1 MGEQNYN
8 MVATT
13 MSGLEEI
20 LAKELRALGAQ
31 HVKILN
37 RAVEFVG
44 DKGFMYKA
52 NLNLRTAIRILK
64 PIFDFKA
71 RNEKELYRKIYAYD
85 WEQYFGVDDTFA
97 VQSSGISDVFSHSKY
112 TALKTKDA
120 IVDSFRDKHGKRP
133 NVDVDSPS
141 VQINVHVRENSFVIS
156 LDSSGY
162 SLHKRGYKV
171 SSVEAPINEVLAAGL
186 ILLSDWN
193 QISNFH
199 DPMCGSGTF
208 LIEASMIAHNIP
220 ANIFRKRFGFEGWKN
235 FDEELWDTIRDIS
248 LEKEMEYHGIITGA
262 DKYQKSLRA
271 CRSNINNALMRDE
284 IKVKLDDF
292 FESSVKP
299 NSHVVFNPPYG
310 ERMPISIDEFYQKI
324 GDTLKHN
331 YEGCTVWIISSDIE
345 NLKMI
350 GLKPSRKIKVYNG
363 KLECRFLK
371 FEIYEGSKKA
381 SKQNI

>member
-1 MGEQNYN
+1 

-171 SSVEAPINEVLAAGL
+171 SSVDAPINEVLAAGL

-199 DPMCGSGTF
+199 DPMCGS
-208 LIEASMIAHNIP
+208 
-220 ANIFRKRFGFEGWKN
+220 
-235 FDEELWDTIRDIS
+235 
-248 LEKEMEYHGIITGA
+248 
-262 DKYQKSLRA
+262 
-271 CRSNINNALMRDE
+271 
-284 IKVKLDDF
+284 
-292 FESSVKP
+292 
-299 NSHVVFNPPYG
+299 
-310 ERMPISIDEFYQKI
+310 
-324 GDTLKHN
+324 
-331 YEGCTVWIISSDIE
+331 
-345 NLKMI
+345 
-350 GLKPSRKIKVYNG
+350 
-363 KLECRFLK
+363 
-371 FEIYEGSKKA
+371 
-381 SKQNI
+381 